1 MRDYTTVATLKARL
15 GITDSVDDAVLGA
28 CIAAASRVIED
39 YTARKFY
46 AVTATRYFTAQD
58 GYTVFV
64 DDLLA
69 VTSIDTDDGNR
80 TYNEAWSATDYDLEP
95 YNSTPY
101 TRIRIAPTGTKSW
114 PISLP
119 KGVRIVG
126 SWGYSVKTPTAI
138 EEACLLQAS
147 RLFKRKD
154 APFGVAGTAEA
165 GTLALPRIDP
175 DVRMMLEPYRKMEMW

>member
-1 MRDYTTVATLKARL
+1 MPDYTTVPTLKARL

-28 CIAAASRVIED
+28 CIAAASRAIED
-39 YTARKFY
+39 YTDRKFY

-58 GYTVFV
+58 DATLFV
-64 DDLLA
+64 DDLLS

-80 TYNEAWSATDYDLEP
+80 SYPHSWAAADYDLEP

-101 TRIRIAPTGTKSW
+101 TRIRIAPTGTESW
-114 PISLP
+114 PVGLP

-126 SWGYSVKTPTAI
+126 SWGYSAKTPTAV
-138 EEACLLQAS
+138 EEACLIQAS

-165 GTLALPRIDP
+165 GTMALPRIDP
-175 DVRMMLEPYRKMEMW
+175 DVRMLLEPYRRLAMW